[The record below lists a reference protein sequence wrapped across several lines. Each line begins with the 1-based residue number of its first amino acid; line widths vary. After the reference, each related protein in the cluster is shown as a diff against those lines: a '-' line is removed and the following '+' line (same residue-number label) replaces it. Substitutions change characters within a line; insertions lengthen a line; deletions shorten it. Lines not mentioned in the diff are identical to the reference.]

1 MGLPSSEPSPEA
13 LTEAIDLYSEIG
25 MPKHLEMAEEAA
37 RPGVANAA
45 GPGS

>member
-25 MPKHLEMAEEAA
+25 MPKHLEMAEELLGRA
-37 RPGVANAA
+37 
-45 GPGS
+45 